1 MTKKQIIA
9 TMVAKAREYEHNTQ
23 EDLFKF
29 ESNMHTMTQ
38 RQVRRMYDEYKQED
52 PDFIGLH
59 HSDNEEELREYIEE
73 LNPTATFTLDSR
85 GNIFDDDSDTTYH

>member
-1 MTKKQIIA
+1 MI
-9 TMVAKAREYEHNTQ
+9 AKAREYEPNTE

-29 ESNMHTMTQ
+29 EHNMNTMSE
-38 RQVRRMYDEYKQED
+38 RQVRRMYDEYKQEN

-73 LNPTATFTLDSR
+73 IHPTATFELETR
-85 GNIFDDDSDTTYH
+85 KNIFNDDNDITYH